1 MLGEVVEGGKGCR
14 QMKLA
19 SVVRELG
26 QRNGMGRSAVVEGI
40 QSQRVFRS
48 ILRRERARVGRNSHG
63 FCMVVFSYEGMISS
77 EGAASDVRLLRL
89 LSEQVRFTDV
99 IGVLDDGD
107 VGVLLP
113 ETASD
118 GAHIF
123 GQKIQYATARW
134 PHPPRFSVLKYPDHD
149 HKRSEDDP
157 QLWLDGIAQC
167 VNALC
172 DGDQPAELNAP
183 DADVAPSPAKEGM
196 ERYLHE
202 PLPRWKRAFD
212 IVAATFGLI
221 AFAPIMLAMALLIKL
236 TSPGPVLFKQERI
249 GYLGKRFQCL
259 KFRTMHLGS
268 EVSSHK
274 AHLHD
279 LINSGRAMVK
289 LDARRDPRILPFGL
303 TIRKAGLDEL
313 AQLINILKG
322 EMSFI
327 GPRPCIPYEYDEYDH
342 WHRMRTESHPGLT
355 GLWQVS
361 GKNTT
366 TFTEMMR
373 YDISYAQR
381 LSPWL
386 DLSIVVR
393 TVPAIVKQFA
403 V

>member
-1 MLGEVVEGGKGCR
+1 MNL
-14 QMKLA
+14 
-19 SVVRELG
+19 STVVRELG
-26 QRNGMGRSAVVEGI
+26 QRHGI
-40 QSQRVFRS
+40 RKGSLVQGVQSQRVFRS

-63 FCMVVFSYEGMISS
+63 FCMVVFSNDGADATGNGNG
-77 EGAASDVRLLRL
+77 GAAGDARFLRL
-89 LSEQVRFTDV
+89 LSEHVRFTDV

-118 GAHIF
+118 GAYIF
-123 GQKIQYATARW
+123 GQKVQYATARW
-134 PHPPRFSVLKYPDHD
+134 PESPRFSVLKYPDHD
-149 HKRSEDDP
+149 NSRPEDDP
-157 QLWLDGIAQC
+157 QLWLEGIAKATHTMSDADQ
-167 VNALC
+167 
-172 DGDQPAELNAP
+172 QPAGMAALAADAAP
-183 DADVAPSPAKEGM
+183 APAESGM
-196 ERYLHE
+196 ERYLHQ

-236 TSPGPVLFKQERI
+236 TSPGPILFKQERI
-249 GYLGKRFQCL
+249 GYLGKRFKCL

-274 AHLHD
+274 THLQD

-289 LDARRDPRILPFGL
+289 LDARRDPRIIPFGQ

-313 AQLINILKG
+313 AQLINVLRG

-366 TFTEMMR
+366 TFTQMMR
-373 YDISYAQR
+373 YDIAYAR
-381 LSPWL
+381 NLSLWL
-386 DLSIVVR
+386 DLSIVLR